1 MRNLTFHLG
10 LSMLIAHELDAVL
23 QAEWR
28 LLFILRRMPEDAAA
42 TAFILLH
49 VPLVAGLLW
58 ITNHASEHLRN
69 NSRLVTAI
77 FFIIH
82 AGLHKRLGHHVN
94 YSFTSPLSVFL
105 IYGAGVLG
113 IGYLLASFLAS
124 RHATSGNTSSG
135 RASL

>member
-28 LLFILRRMPEDAAA
+28 LLFILRRMPEDTAA

-58 ITNHASEHLRN
+58 ITNHASEYLRN
-69 NSRLVTAI
+69 NSRLAMAT

-82 AGLHKRLGHHVN
+82 AGLHKRLEHHVN
-94 YSFTSPLSVFL
+94 YSFTSTPSVFL
-105 IYGAGVLG
+105 IYGTGVLS

-124 RHATSGNTSSG
+124 RRTTPGNTSSG
-135 RASL
+135 SAAS